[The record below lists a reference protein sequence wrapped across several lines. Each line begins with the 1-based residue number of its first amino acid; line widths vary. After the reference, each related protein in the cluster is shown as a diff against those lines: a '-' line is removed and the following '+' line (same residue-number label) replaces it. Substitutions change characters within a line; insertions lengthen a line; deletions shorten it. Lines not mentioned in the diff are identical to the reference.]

1 MKFKFIIEDTENKTE
16 DMVSSDNF
24 ILLVEE
30 MNELLKEKGHM
41 ADNYTI
47 TFLSDEES
55 ATLSYAY

>member
-16 DMVSSDNF
+16 EMVWSNDLC
-24 ILLVEE
+24 LLVEE
-30 MNELLKEKGHM
+30 MNELLKENGHM
-41 ADNYTI
+41 EDSYTI

>member
-1 MKFKFIIEDTENKTE
+1 MKFKFIIEDTEDKTE
-16 DMVSSDNF
+16 DMVWSND
-24 ILLVEE
+24 LCLVVEE

-41 ADNYTI
+41 EDNYTI